1 MAEEKQ
7 RHVMGETKNGK
18 KIQIIRDNMGNWDVA
33 FDSGGEVPPALKGKF
48 TGYNEAK
55 IAINSYLVSKS

>member
-1 MAEEKQ
+1 
-7 RHVMGETKNGK
+7 MGETKNGK